1 MKFGYFTLSDNAY
14 PGNPRSP
21 NQFISEIRA
30 QAILADRLGYHSA
43 WIGEHHFDS
52 LGVNSRPGTLLASII
67 PETKDIRLAPAVSV
81 LPLHHPLHVAEE
93 WATIDLIFIIVGAF
107 RDAEGRLLRRWEE
120 PDAAPAR
127 VGELQG
133 RMDRI
138 DRQLNDLQ
146 GVLLDMSDRVD
157 ERVTYPA

>member
-1 MKFGYFTLSDNAY
+1 MQTDVSPKLRLAAGLLCFFFG
-14 PGNPRSP
+14 
-21 NQFISEIRA
+21 
-30 QAILADRLGYHSA
+30 
-43 WIGEHHFDS
+43 W
-52 LGVNSRPGTLLASII
+52 LGVHRFYVGKVGTVILM
-67 PETKDIRLAPAVSV
+67 V
-81 LPLHHPLHVAEE
+81 LTIGGFGV

-120 PDAAPAR
+120 PDAAPGR

-157 ERVTYPA
+157 ERVTYPG